1 MLFIALIPATLLAAV
16 WLVLLNMARQE
27 DWVTA
32 AYNAVLDNR
41 IAIEK
46 LRRRDIANQERL
58 RQYHGTSLTF
68 MKLFLGGSFEKK
80 IARLERDNEQLQKG
94 NLKKLSIFPIPGY
107 VLVRKFDTIG
117 RGSFHKKIFTIC
129 QELYG
134 KKHAENKTN
143 QLIAKLLSY
152 PLIGLVVPLAVGPIA
167 FALGN
172 TLAGVGIIGI
182 GTILVLV
189 LVYAMY
195 DEVNDQAAKRRAAIS
210 RQFPNTV
217 SKLALLVTSGMIM
230 DRAWRET
237 AYSQDLELY
246 QEMRRTAEEL
256 DNLVKPEAA
265 YEGFINRCNT
275 KETAKL
281 ASAIIQNLSKGNAEI
296 GRLLQEMAHEAWL
309 ERRHMAKRDSEN
321 ANSKLMIPTMLLFV
335 AILVML
341 MVPVA
346 MNFSAL

>member
-1 MLFIALIPATLLAAV
+1 MFFLALIPATLLAV
-16 WLVLLNMARQE
+16 MWLVLLNMTRQE
-27 DWVTA
+27 DWAAA

-41 IAIEK
+41 IAMDK
-46 LRRRDIANQERL
+46 LRREDAVRQERL
-58 RQYHGTSLTF
+58 RQYHGISASF
-68 MKLFLGGSFEKK
+68 MKLFLGGSSEKK
-80 IARLERDNEQLQKG
+80 IARLERDNERLQRG
-94 NLKKLSIFPIPGY
+94 NLKSLSIFPMPGY
-107 VLVRKFDTIG
+107 VLIHRFNAIG

-134 KKHAENKTN
+134 RKHAENKTN

-152 PLIGLVVPLAVGPIA
+152 PIIGMVVPLALGPIA
-167 FALGN
+167 IAMGN
-172 TLAGVGIIGI
+172 SLAGAGILGV
-182 GTILVLV
+182 GTILILV

-195 DEVNDQAAKRRAAIS
+195 DEVSDQAAKRRAAIS

-256 DNLVKPEAA
+256 DNLVKPEVA
-265 YEGFINRCNT
+265 YESFINRCNT

-296 GRLLQEMAHEAWL
+296 GRLLQDMAKEAWL
-309 ERRHMAKRDSEN
+309 ERRHMAKRDSEK

-335 AILVML
+335 AILIML

-346 MNFSAL
+346 MNFSAI

>member
-1 MLFIALIPATLLAAV
+1 MFFIALIPATLLAAA

-27 DWVTA
+27 DWAAA

-41 IAIEK
+41 IAMDK
-46 LRRRDIANQERL
+46 LRREDAARQERL
-58 RQYHGTSLTF
+58 RQYHGISAVF
-68 MKLFLGGSFEKK
+68 MKLFLGGSSEKK
-80 IARLERDNEQLQKG
+80 ITRLARDNEQLQRG
-94 NLKKLSIFPIPGY
+94 NLKSLSIFPMPGY
-107 VLVRKFDTIG
+107 VLVRRFDSIG
-117 RGSFHKKIFTIC
+117 RGSFHKKIYTTC

-134 KKHAENKTN
+134 RKHAENKTN

-152 PLIGLVVPLAVGPIA
+152 LIIGLVVPLALGPVA
-167 FALGN
+167 VAMGN
-172 TLAGVGIIGI
+172 TLAGIGILGI

-195 DEVNDQAAKRRAAIS
+195 DEVSDQAAKRRTAIS

-246 QEMRRTAEEL
+246 REMRRTAEEL
-256 DNLVKPEAA
+256 DNLVKPEIA

-275 KETAKL
+275 KETARL

-296 GRLLQEMAHEAWL
+296 GRLLQDMAKEAWL

-321 ANSKLMIPTMLLFV
+321 ANSKLMIPTMLLFL